1 MKGPFLERVSTG
13 RQNNSKQLSGEKS
26 SYTSCFTQLV
36 HLVAESTGCTVYV
49 NEEINPGIYCYMK
62 KVLRTGKLCKKSKQ
76 RAKGTWLSSFSCL
89 NLTAQTEK
97 TLHFELCYLGK
108 ISLVFCI

>member
-13 RQNNSKQLSGEKS
+13 RQNNSKQLSAEKS

-49 NEEINPGIYCYMK
+49 NEEINPGIY
-62 KVLRTGKLCKKSKQ
+62 
-76 RAKGTWLSSFSCL
+76 
-89 NLTAQTEK
+89 
-97 TLHFELCYLGK
+97 
-108 ISLVFCI
+108 